1 MRAGSSSSQYGGGRA
16 LQQDTEWL
24 HQYLPFYQVNIP
36 SAPAWL
42 PLPVQELSGI
52 AEYSESGVG
61 CYGGRPSCEAG
72 DLQGELQH
80 LLARTDQT
88 VRLAS
93 SWAGLSQQI
102 LDMAVEG
109 ETELEPL

>member
-1 MRAGSSSSQYGGGRA
+1 MAASVPA
-16 LQQDTEWL
+16 L
-24 HQYLPFYQVNIP
+24 LPGQHSVCA
-36 SAPAWL
+36 SL
-42 PLPVQELSGI
+42 VTLPVQELSGV
-52 AEYSESGVG
+52 AEYSESDVG